1 MRRTAEG
8 DAIRAKNAAS
18 KKAAVAAAK
27 MLATSM
33 EKVSSVS
40 GVQEP
45 VRASQRLRLR
55 DPGPSVR
62 VPGSASG
69 SKTPEPASQS
79 PRLGI
84 DPLVSHGVAHPS
96 FFGSRTEVLTF
107 ESLVPYQELLAASE
121 HTKYTLMNLITGLR
135 DLDSRERRIKLRV

>member
-18 KKAAVAAAK
+18 KKAAVAKAST
-27 MLATSM
+27 L
-33 EKVSSVS
+33 ERVSSAS

-45 VRASQRLRLR
+45 VRASQRLQLR
-55 DPGPSVR
+55 DPGPAVK

-79 PRLGI
+79 PRVGI
-84 DPLVSHGVAHPS
+84 DPLVSHGVALPL
-96 FFGSRTEVLTF
+96 FFGSRTEVLSF
-107 ESLVPYQELLAASE
+107 ESLVPF
-121 HTKYTLMNLITGLR
+121 
-135 DLDSRERRIKLRV
+135 